1 MELPLKNMS
10 SGKAPE
16 QTITG
21 KRLRQLQEK
30 AEKLA
35 ELQRQYDM
43 ELEFVELIRT
53 DTSEKQR
60 RQLSSSGSCARR
72 DRQAGGTPLMED
84 EMRSAEVRAENI
96 EKQMGHVKAEI
107 EQLRSLS

>member
-1 MELPLKNMS
+1 MS

-16 QTITG
+16 RTITG
-21 KRLRQLQEK
+21 ERLRQLQEK
-30 AEKLA
+30 EEKLA

-60 RQLSSSGSCARR
+60 QLSSSGSCARR
-72 DRQAGGTPLMED
+72 DRRAGGTPLMED
-84 EMRSAEVRAENI
+84 EMRSAEVRVENI
-96 EKQMGHVKAEI
+96 EKQIDQVKAEI
-107 EQLRSLS
+107 EELRIILS